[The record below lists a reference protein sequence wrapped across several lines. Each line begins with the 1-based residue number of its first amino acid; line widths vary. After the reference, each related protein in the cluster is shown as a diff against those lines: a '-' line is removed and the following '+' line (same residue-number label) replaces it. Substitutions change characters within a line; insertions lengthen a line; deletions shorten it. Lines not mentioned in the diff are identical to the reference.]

1 MEEKSEIRVK
11 FEIGEIKFE
20 AEGSADLVERERS
33 IFNNTLF
40 FRFHSIRHD
49 TGSISGQTSPK

>member
-20 AEGSADLVERERS
+20 AEGSADLVEREVFS
-33 IFNNTLF
+33 TILF
-40 FRFHSIRHD
+40 CQPLL
-49 TGSISGQTSPK
+49 TQ

>member
-20 AEGSADLVERERS
+20 AEGSADLVERKEVFS
-33 IFNNTLF
+33 TILF
-40 FRFHSIRHD
+40 CQPLL
-49 TGSISGQTSPK
+49 TQ